1 MTKLAF
7 ITLSGEGA
15 RLFDK
20 LDERFPGASF
30 YVHEKVKGS
39 IKAKKFA
46 KVLELTE
53 EIFGKYSGL
62 VFIAPCGAVVR
73 ALAGQISGKVSD
85 KKTDPAVVQVDVGG
99 RYAVSLLSGHE
110 GGANGLAVDV
120 ANAIGAEPVISTTTE
135 AVKNF
140 IVGVGCKKGK
150 ESQEIIEAVK
160 NALNE
165 AGAPLDKV
173 RMMASVDIKAE
184 EAGLIQA
191 AKTLGVPL
199 RFIASD
205 EIKNCAKEFAR
216 SEFVEQK
223 VNLPA
228 VAEPAALIAGRRTKL
243 VLTKRKYDGV
253 TVAIARENLL
263 SLE

>member
-20 LDERFPGASF
+20 LNDKFPGASF
-30 YVHEKVKGS
+30 YVHEKVKG
-39 IKAKKFA
+39 INKAKKFA
-46 KVLELTE
+46 KLVELTDG
-53 EIFGKYSGL
+53 IFGKYSGL

-73 ALAGQISGKVSD
+73 AIAGKISG

-110 GGANGLAVDV
+110 GGANDLALEV

-150 ESQEIIEAVK
+150 EAQKIIEAVK
-160 NALNE
+160 SALKE
-165 AGAPLDKV
+165 AGATLEKV
-173 RMMASVDIKAE
+173 RFIASADIKE
-184 EAGLIQA
+184 NEAGLIEA
-191 AKTLGVPL
+191 AKTLNVPL

-205 EIKNCAKEFAR
+205 EIRNCAKEFTH